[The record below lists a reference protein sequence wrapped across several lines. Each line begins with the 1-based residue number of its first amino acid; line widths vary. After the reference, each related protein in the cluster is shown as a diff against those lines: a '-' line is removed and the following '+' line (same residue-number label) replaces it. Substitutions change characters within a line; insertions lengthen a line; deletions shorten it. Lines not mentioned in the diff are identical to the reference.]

1 MVMAKVIVGQVVI
14 VTVGQLAEV
23 RVVL

>member
-14 VTVGQLAEV
+14 ATVGQLAEV